1 MRPRQVRTDV
11 DVSTSSPYLTV
22 SNVTREGEGKERK
35 EGFVVD
41 IFWVSFSTGITA
53 FYKYVVVEK

>member
-1 MRPRQVRTDV
+1 M
-11 DVSTSSPYLTV
+11 

-41 IFWVSFSTGITA
+41 LIWVSFSTGITA